1 MYVLKMNGFIKG
13 FLDRVVITDL
23 NNPDVNYYAIC
34 GKWLDKEKDDGLISR
49 DLDLFTDLAE
59 IRKGKQL
66 IYTILCFMVHF
77 FKG

>member
-1 MYVLKMNGFIKG
+1 M
-13 FLDRVVITDL
+13 VITDL

-59 IRKGKQL
+59 IRKGRAEKL
-66 IYTILCFMVHF
+66 GNILGRDFL
-77 FKG
+77 FKA